1 MFNLKGAYPVPASG
15 ARWYN
20 IQSNAATKQA
30 EIYLYG
36 VIGGYYANV
45 QQFLADLQAAGDVE
59 RITVYLNTIGGS
71 FYDGLPIYNT
81 LKQHKAQVT
90 VKVMGYAL
98 SMGSVIMLAGDTVEA
113 AENSLIMIH
122 RAQGVAWGDA
132 DAMAQ
137 AATILQKHEQA
148 ILPEYMRR
156 MGQSAQEVQA
166 LLAAETWYTA
176 TEAKQAGLIDVITEV
191 VNSNPEAAKL
201 EAEAWNYAA
210 QHYRNIPQALLNR
223 INILEED
230 EPVKPEDIQAITT
243 AVVSALKASEPE
255 DEAVSFRKYQRL
267 EADYADLA
275 TRFEKMKNERIEL
288 QHRFNSLSDQNADLY
303 AQVTGTESTRVR
315 PQIATGPVGS
325 APASRFS

>member
-1 MFNLKGAYPVPASG
+1 MFNLKGAYPAPTSG

-30 EIYLYG
+30 DIYLYG

-81 LKQHKAQVT
+81 LKQHKAHVT

-156 MGQSAQEVQA
+156 MGQSAQQVQA

-176 TEAKQAGLIDVITEV
+176 TEAKAAGLVDVITETV
-191 VNSNPEAAKL
+191 ESNREEAKL
-201 EAEAWNYAA
+201 EAQAWNYAT
-210 QHYRNIPQALLNR
+210 QHYRNIPPALLNR
-223 INILEED
+223 INQLEED
-230 EPVKPEDIQAITT
+230 EPMKPEDIQAITT

-255 DEAVSFRKYQRL
+255 GETVSLRKYQRL
-267 EADYADLA
+267 EADYA
-275 TRFEKMKNERIEL
+275 EL
-288 QHRFNSLSDQNADLY
+288 EAKYKTMEVSHAAMSY
-303 AQVTGTESTRVR
+303 
-315 PQIATGPVGS
+315 QIAELNKPVPGTVTPVVAGP
-325 APASRFS
+325 PAQSRIDRFS

>member
-1 MFNLKGAYPVPASG
+1 MFNLKGAYPAPASA

-81 LKQHKAQVT
+81 LKQHKAHVT

-98 SMGSVIMLAGDTVEA
+98 SMGSVIMLAGDSVEA

-166 LLAAETWYTA
+166 LLVAETWYTA

-210 QHYRNIPQALLNR
+210 QHYRNIPPALLNR
-223 INILEED
+223 ITILEED

-255 DEAVSFRKYQRL
+255 GETVSLRKYQRL
-267 EADYADLA
+267 EADYVELEA
-275 TRFEKMKNERIEL
+275 KYKNLVTLCANQQTEIAA
-288 QHRFNSLSDQNADLY
+288 LSTPWGETKIPEN
-303 AQVTGTESTRVR
+303 
-315 PQIATGPVGS
+315 TGP
-325 APASRFS
+325 APDRTAGFYS

>member
-1 MFNLKGAYPVPASG
+1 MFNLKGAYPAPASG

-20 IQSNAATKQA
+20 IQSNAATKHA

-98 SMGSVIMLAGDTVEA
+98 SMGSVIMLAGDSVEA

-122 RAQGVAWGDA
+122 RAQGMAWGDA
-132 DAMAQ
+132 NDMAQ
-137 AATILQKHEQA
+137 AATVLQKHEQA

-156 MGQSAQEVQA
+156 MGQSAQAVQA

-176 TEAKQAGLIDVITEV
+176 AEAKQAGLIDVITDV

-223 INILEED
+223 INTLDED
-230 EPVKPEDIQAITT
+230 EPVKPEDIQAITS
-243 AVVSALKASEPE
+243 AVISALKTSEPE
-255 DEAVSFRKYQRL
+255 GDVVSLRKYQRL
-267 EADYADLA
+267 EEDYAGLEA
-275 TRFEKMKNERIEL
+275 KYKTMAAENIRLVTIEAEMIEL
-288 QHRFNSLSDQNADLY
+288 KRERP
-303 AQVTGTESTRVR
+303 GTV
-315 PQIATGPVGS
+315 PPINTGPAGY
-325 APASRFS
+325 ANNGRFT

>member
-1 MFNLKGAYPVPASG
+1 MFNLNRAGRVPEPHAGAK
-15 ARWYN
+15 RWYN
-20 IQSNAATKQA
+20 IKSNAATKHA

-59 RITVYLNTIGGS
+59 HITVYLNTIGGS

-81 LKQHKAQVT
+81 LKQHKAPVT

-122 RAQGVAWGDA
+122 RAQGMAWGDA
-132 DAMAQ
+132 DDMAQ
-137 AATILQKHEQA
+137 AATVLLKHEQA

-156 MGQSAQEVQA
+156 MGQSMQAVQA

-176 TEAKQAGLIDVITEV
+176 AEAQQAGLVDVITGV
-191 VNSNPEAAKL
+191 VETDTEAAKL

-210 QHYRNIPQALLNR
+210 EHYRNIPQALRSQLMN
-223 INILEED
+223 LEEN
-230 EPVKPEDIQAITT
+230 EIVKPEDIQAIVT
-243 AVVSALKASEPE
+243 AVVGALKPT
-255 DEAVSFRKYQRL
+255 EAEGDYAELKTRFNKL
-267 EADYADLA
+267 EADYA
-275 TRFEKMKNERIEL
+275 EL
-288 QHRFNSLSDQNADLY
+288 DAKYTKEMDKEVPGTVPPLS
-303 AQVTGTESTRVR
+303 
-315 PQIATGPVGS
+315 TGP
-325 APASRFS
+325 ASSGLTDPRWF